1 MILETRMS
9 AEYLKSGSND
19 ARVTL
24 CERKHYSSNNSA
36 LRQYAMNKIVA

>member
-1 MILETRMS
+1 LRRALILETRMS

-24 CERKHYSSNNSA
+24 CERKHFQVIIA
-36 LRQYAMNKIVA
+36 R